1 MLNLH
6 LFWHAASCALGL
18 CLATAVGAEQRAV
31 NALLIEPNAVPS
43 HVRAQGGALEVR
55 WSVDQ
60 MQSLRLNFGGSAAAK
75 MQFSDTDA
83 KLSVQTKAGE
93 FGEILQA
100 DLPALTL
107 DFVFNKL
114 RIQRTV
120 RASLLMAPGMLTAQ
134 WRDAQGQLWLQG
146 GHAHP
151 QISLRESGGSIEVRY
166 LDLRIGPALAAQMG
180 YPEIVDQY
188 LGVANLSMP
197 IVEQYALRG
206 TPSCE
211 NPNWP
216 SPTNKADV
224 SLTEVSGF
232 SPMRCSG
239 CDGPGMTNGAIV
251 VVPNATLK
259 NVGLYDV
266 PWYQKF
272 SAGGPPY
279 NNDQHPFLIWNMYR
293 QDQDG
298 VLRQFGKSGL
308 KHAFF
313 AANTG
318 CDCPGGYVLGLNCE
332 DAYGGA
338 SNDTPGDN
346 TCSGDGTFCFQG
358 VRSEMIPQLGL
369 FGRCGSRFDPNCD
382 GNQSDVVPYSPL
394 EHRMLIP
401 ESELTAPAGSGVR
414 WFGDAW
420 YVVRDDGF
428 WMNNI
433 GSREIT
439 PNWVPFSF
447 GGGVWQFLDSAPY
460 QQGTILHRWHQSAPA
475 AISRLTLVNTARGM
489 VVIEVRASQL
499 APNQWRYQN
508 TVFNLDFSVAQT
520 SGADLQFR
528 VLENRG
534 INAITFAPSAPANLS
549 FVRMVDTDL
558 SPNNDW
564 LASNQGIALR
574 IAAVGG
580 ANTQDWG
587 TLHTYIYDSSLPPGD
602 MDVRISGLDAVEYSA
617 QILGPTGAWFANGF
631 E

>member
-1 MLNLH
+1 MSVLSQKRFISLVPLAAMWFALASASYASDTGLLLGTSEN
-6 LFWHAASCALGL
+6 AASY
-18 CLATAVGAEQRAV
+18 
-31 NALLIEPNAVPS
+31 
-43 HVRAQGGALEVR
+43 VRAQGGTLEVR
-55 WSVDQ
+55 WSADQ
-60 MQSLRLNFGGSAAAK
+60 LQSLQLNFGKSAATK
-75 MQFSDTDA
+75 MQFIEADA
-83 KLSVQTKAGE
+83 QLTVQTRAGE

-100 DLPALTL
+100 DLPALNL
-107 DFVFNKL
+107 DFIFDKK
-114 RIQRTV
+114 RIQR
-120 RASLLMAPGMLTAQ
+120 SLHARFQLEPGMLTAQ
-134 WRDAQGQLWLQG
+134 WLDAQGQLWLKG

-151 QISLRESGGSIEVRY
+151 QILLQETGARIEVRY

-180 YPEIVDQY
+180 YPAIVDQY
-188 LGVANLSMP
+188 LGVAQLSMP
-197 IVEQYALRG
+197 IVEQHALRG
-206 TPSCE
+206 TPSCL
-211 NPNWP
+211 NPSWP
-216 SPTNKADV
+216 SQNSKADV
-224 SLTEVSGF
+224 SLTELSGF
-232 SPMRCSG
+232 HPMRCSG
-239 CDGPGMTNGAIV
+239 CDGPGMVDGGIV
-251 VVPNATLK
+251 VVPTATLK
-259 NVGLYDV
+259 NVGLHDV

-318 CDCPGGYVLGLNCE
+318 CDCPGGFVLGRNCE

-338 SNDTPGDN
+338 SNDTPGDT

-382 GNQSDVVPYSPL
+382 GNQDDVVPYSAL

-401 ESELTAPAGSGVR
+401 ESELSAPSGSGVR

-439 PNWVPFSF
+439 PSWVPFSF
-447 GGGVWQFLDSAPY
+447 GGGVWQFLDSSPY
-460 QQGTILHRWHQSAPA
+460 QQGTILHRWHQNAPPN
-475 AISRLTLVNTARGM
+475 SRLSVINTARGV

-520 SGADLQFR
+520 SGSDLQLR

-534 INAITFAPSAPANLS
+534 INAITFAPNAPANLS
-549 FVRMVDTDL
+549 FVRSVDTDS

-564 LASNQGIALR
+564 LASNQGSVLR
-574 IAAVGG
+574 VAAVGG

-587 TLHTYIYDSSLPPGD
+587 SLHTYIYDSSLPPGD
-602 MDVRISGLDAVEYSA
+602 MAVLISGLDGVEHVG
-617 QILGPTGAWFANGF
+617 QILGPTSVWFANGF